1 MVNNP
6 ERELYSIADA
16 ADSLSDSA
24 QGLTK
29 VMLTLNDS
37 KLWTIVSRVSSG
49 ILPGFW
55 SIQNK
60 LRAVTDIVAMNQKSI
75 TEQQEKMIENMRT
88 IQKLGKSADLVMDLD
103 IFNEK
108 TMAKFSTFTDNTP
121 ARIAQGMYKR
131 IGGQVE
137 GFRHLEQAILGKE
150 AENQS
155 ERKEVLQ
162 AMRELIEPQRDRII
176 ERQKEVLKARKFEK
190 DLKKEFENF
199 NIDPK
204 KDKLRAFLIK
214 QKLKIQKFL
223 KIFSAEN
230 IKMFFKTAGMV
241 FLKVILFV
249 GLFLMFTFAFYRTVK
264 ENKTYFA
271 GLKTLLLMMLDWF
284 VLSLSF
290 IGEGIGDILAGFR
303 DGKFDKVFIG
313 FGKIILGVLGAILI
327 PVAAIVV
334 GLLGTAVG
342 LIFSGFADVKKNGEG
357 LLSAI
362 LQMLFWV
369 AAIGAVIA
377 FVITGAWIPMLVVGI
392 AAGIANIFGGLGR
405 STGGV
410 VNEGMTLVGERGPE
424 LVSLPAGSR
433 VYTNNQT
440 RRMGGNTVIN
450 VNVSGRVGASDAE
463 IKDIA
468 NKVAREINLRMNR
481 TATTGARF

>member
-1 MVNNP
+1 M
-6 ERELYSIADA
+6 
-16 ADSLSDSA
+16 
-24 QGLTK
+24 
-29 VMLTLNDS
+29 
-37 KLWTIVSRVSSG
+37 
-49 ILPGFW
+49 
-55 SIQNK
+55 
-60 LRAVTDIVAMNQKSI
+60 
-75 TEQQEKMIENMRT
+75 
-88 IQKLGKSADLVMDLD
+88 
-103 IFNEK
+103 
-108 TMAKFSTFTDNTP
+108 
-121 ARIAQGMYKR
+121 
-131 IGGQVE
+131 
-137 GFRHLEQAILGKE
+137 
-150 AENQS
+150 
-155 ERKEVLQ
+155 
-162 AMRELIEPQRDRII
+162 
-176 ERQKEVLKARKFEK
+176 
-190 DLKKEFENF
+190 KKEFENF
-199 NIDPK
+199 GIDPK

-214 QKLKIQKFL
+214 QKMKIQKFL
-223 KIFSAEN
+223 KIFTAEN
-230 IKMFFKTAGMV
+230 IKMFFKTAGML

-303 DGKFDKVFIG
+303 DGKFDKVLIG
-313 FGKIILGVLGAILI
+313 FGKIILGVLGAVVI
-327 PVAAIVV
+327 PIAAIVV

-362 LQMLFWV
+362 LQMLFWI
-369 AAIGAVIA
+369 AAIGAVVA
-377 FVITGAWIPMLVVGI
+377 FVVTGAWIPMLVVGI